1 MDDIYNKEMKYKEL
15 CEALDLPRERG
26 SRLQTQLREIKKIYH
41 IEKNGSFY
49 VIKGKL
55 DKFNLLKTKQNPTLQ
70 DIIVPIIYIF
80 LKTEKYT
87 ENMVIS
93 RGQLLADLGFINDN
107 YYYLN
112 YFPELA
118 MVVIDENLKNEELLL
133 YLSETRKMFNRAL
146 TSALNILEDSVLATV
161 YKQKMTID
169 VYHDTNGTLMKK
181 NRVLTDEQ
189 VKSVMREE
197 KNLLKKYNVNY
208 LSQLNYYELQQLHKD
223 TEKIV
228 GFQYFDG
235 YRLVLNTEGII
246 SDVEEQYPWLV
257 ELLNDTTKK
266 KLLKTKRKNIANIP
280 LAIREKLFEI
290 VHNANTNINLRN
302 MEIPLDT

>member
-1 MDDIYNKEMKYKEL
+1 M
-15 CEALDLPRERG
+15 
-26 SRLQTQLREIKKIYH
+26 
-41 IEKNGSFY
+41 
-49 VIKGKL
+49 
-55 DKFNLLKTKQNPTLQ
+55 
-70 DIIVPIIYIF
+70 
-80 LKTEKYT
+80 
-87 ENMVIS
+87 
-93 RGQLLADLGFINDN
+93 
-107 YYYLN
+107 
-112 YFPELA
+112 
-118 MVVIDENLKNEELLL
+118 
-133 YLSETRKMFNRAL
+133 
-146 TSALNILEDSVLATV
+146 
-161 YKQKMTID
+161 
-169 VYHDTNGTLMKK
+169 
-181 NRVLTDEQ
+181 
-189 VKSVMREE
+189 
-197 KNLLKKYNVNY
+197 
-208 LSQLNYYELQQLHKD
+208 QQLHKD